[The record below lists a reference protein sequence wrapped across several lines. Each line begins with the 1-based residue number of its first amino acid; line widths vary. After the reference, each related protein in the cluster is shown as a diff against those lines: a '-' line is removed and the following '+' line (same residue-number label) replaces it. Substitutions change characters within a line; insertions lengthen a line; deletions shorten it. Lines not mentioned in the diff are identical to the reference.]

1 MKKDSVWTIIKK
13 YGKKSVFFRY
23 VVSSMTTILLIFIPF
38 FFVIFT
44 YYKYVLTQ
52 ELSKQATINALQS
65 KISSKALPKISTPV
79 MSLPGTPR
87 MYGIFSTLPYRI
99 PGQKQKQ
106 ESLSAHSCRIPL
118 SLKKFLFT
126 ALQMRPAFPP
136 GKPNTLAPTTS
147 MNGTVPTAAPSCP
160 LSCSPAQTKPAALPN
175 STYATKSTKTISSKV
190 CTVRK

>member
-65 KISSKALPKISTPV
+65 KN
-79 MSLPGTPR
+79 
-87 MYGIFSTLPYRI
+87 IF
-99 PGQKQKQ
+99 
-106 ESLSAHSCRIPL
+106 ESLTEDFHTGYELARNSQDVRDFLHSPIQN
-118 SLKKFLFT
+118 S
-126 ALQMRPAFPP
+126 
-136 GKPNTLAPTTS
+136 
-147 MNGTVPTAAPSCP
+147 GTE
-160 LSCSPAQTKPAALPN
+160 
-175 STYATKSTKTISSKV
+175 TKTIEFIRTLLQDSSLPEEIFIYSFANETCVSSRETKHLG
-190 CTVRK
+190 TDNLYEW

>member
-1 MKKDSVWTIIKK
+1 
-13 YGKKSVFFRY
+13 
-23 VVSSMTTILLIFIPF
+23 MTTILLIFIPF

-65 KISSKALPKISTPV
+65 KNIFE
-79 MSLPGTPR
+79 SLTEDFHTGYELARNSQDVRDFLHSPIQNSGTE
-87 MYGIFSTLPYRI
+87 T
-99 PGQKQKQ
+99 KQ
-106 ESLSAHSCRIPL
+106 ESSSAHSCRIPL

-126 ALQMRPAFPP
+126 ALQMKPAFPP

-147 MNGTVPTAAPSCP
+147 TNGTVPTAAPSCP
-160 LSCSPAQTKPAALPN
+160 LSCSPAQTKPGALPN
-175 STYATKSTKTISSKV
+175 STYATKFTKTISSKV